1 MTPIQMLA
9 VSTLIFTIAGCGDSS
24 YSSAEETSAED
35 RCNDQAWA
43 ECAHIAREECG
54 LSRTASDRELR
65 ACRPYAQ
72 CDDAAFDACMDEH
85 E

>member
-1 MTPIQMLA
+1 M
-9 VSTLIFTIAGCGDSS
+9 TLIQLLVVSILVFTVVGCSDSS
-24 YSSAEETSAED
+24 YSNPQD
-35 RCNDQAWA
+35 KCNDQAWD
-43 ECAHIAREECG
+43 ECADIARGKCN
-54 LSRTASDRELR
+54 LSSTSTVKELR